1 MRNRSAAFP
10 ARVVRKREVGSMS
23 LARTLA
29 GLAVLAL
36 LASCAGLA
44 ASNAT
49 TPRSDQSKYGP

>member
-1 MRNRSAAFP
+1 
-10 ARVVRKREVGSMS
+10 MS

-36 LASCAGLA
+36 LASCAGLV

>member
-1 MRNRSAAFP
+1 
-10 ARVVRKREVGSMS
+10 MS

-36 LASCAGLA
+36 LASCADWP
-44 ASNAT
+44 ASSVP